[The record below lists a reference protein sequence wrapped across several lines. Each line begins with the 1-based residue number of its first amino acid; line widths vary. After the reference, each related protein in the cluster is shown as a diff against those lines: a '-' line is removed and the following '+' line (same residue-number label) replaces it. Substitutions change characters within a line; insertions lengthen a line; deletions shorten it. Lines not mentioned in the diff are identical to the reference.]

1 MERTLKIQQSKA
13 VNSNQDKILLGE
25 DGFTKNS
32 DIISVMNNFTYIR
45 PQSIESEST
54 ITAEGINQQKILLEK
69 ISRILY
75 KQ

>member
-13 VNSNQDKILLGE
+13 VNSNQDKILSGE

>member
-13 VNSNQDKILLGE
+13 VNSNQDKILSGE

-45 PQSIESEST
+45 PQSIESESK